1 MKFNIMI
8 SNKIFFLLILS
19 GLLNACSPVLIS
31 SKDKVKSMSFEE
43 MENPY
48 NLTMR
53 QRSDSDYTA
62 LNRKSGMYR
71 IGEVSINLSK
81 FRSFEK
87 NIDLAKLSFSDS
99 LDYIATVFVNGTNT
113 SEEFKEDTV
122 MMRGENPKDWKS
134 IKNIS
139 EEPNQEFWKI
149 RKTAQGFGN
158 DCPPGI
164 CTHYFMAV
172 TKSGFFIN
180 VKTVEEIGKILPV
193 VKTQNDALFLLTL
206 STNFPNGKYAKTKE
220 GYLILLN
227 RKISD
232 CPIDYADILYQVDR
246 YGKVKEL
253 GRVITRKTALCH

>member
-1 MKFNIMI
+1 MMSKRLSFLFILFVFI
-8 SNKIFFLLILS
+8 QGCSPLLIS
-19 GLLNACSPVLIS
+19 V
-31 SKDKVKSMSFEE
+31 KDEVKSMSLEE

-53 QRSDSDYTA
+53 PRNDSDYTA

-81 FRSFEK
+81 FRTFEK
-87 NIDLAKLSFSDS
+87 NIDLARLSFSDS
-99 LDYIATVFVNGTNT
+99 LVYVATVFVNGTNS

-122 MMRGENPKDWKS
+122 LMRGENPRDWKS

-139 EEPNQEFWKI
+139 DELDQEPWRL

-164 CTHYFMAV
+164 CTHYFIAV
-172 TKSGFFIN
+172 TKSGFLIN
-180 VKTVEEIGKILPV
+180 VKSVDEINKILPV

-232 CPIDYADILYQVDR
+232 CPIDFADILYQVDKK
-246 YGKVKEL
+246 GKITNL
-253 GRVITRKTALCH
+253 GKVITRKTGLCN

>member
-1 MKFNIMI
+1 MLAYRL
-8 SNKIFFLLILS
+8 FFLLIFS
-19 GLLNACSPVLIS
+19 GLLNSCSPVLIS
-31 SKDKVKSMSFEE
+31 VKDKVKSMSLEE

-53 QRSDSDYTA
+53 PRNDSDYTA

-81 FRSFEK
+81 FKSFEK

-99 LDYIATVFVNGTNT
+99 LNYIATVYVNGTSA

-122 MMRGENPKDWKS
+122 MMRGEKTQDWKS

-139 EEPNQEFWKI
+139 EEPDQEFWKI
-149 RKTAQGFGN
+149 RKNAEGFGN

-164 CTHYFMAV
+164 CTHYFMAL
-172 TKSGFFIN
+172 TKSGFLIN
-180 VKTVEEIGKILPV
+180 VKNVEEISKILPE

-206 STNFPNGKYAKTKE
+206 GTNFTNGKYAKTKE

-227 RKISD
+227 RKITD
-232 CPIDYADILYQVDR
+232 CPIDYADILYQVDKK
-246 YGKVKEL
+246 GKITNL

>member
-1 MKFNIMI
+1 MMANRF
-8 SNKIFFLLILS
+8 FFLFILS
-19 GLLNACSPVLIS
+19 GFLHSCSPVLIS
-31 SKDKVKSMSFEE
+31 VKDQIRSMSLEE
-43 MENPY
+43 MENPH
-48 NLTMR
+48 NLKMR
-53 QRSDSDYTA
+53 PRNDSDYTA

-87 NIDLAKLSFSDS
+87 NIDVAGLSFSDS
-99 LDYIATVFVNGTNT
+99 LDYVATVFVNGTNA

-122 MMRGENPKDWKS
+122 MMRGKNIQDWKS

-139 EEPNQEFWKI
+139 EEPDQEFWKI

-172 TKSGFFIN
+172 TKSGFLIN

-206 STNFPNGKYAKTKE
+206 STNFPNGKYAKTNE

-232 CPIDYADILYQVDR
+232 CPIDYADILYQVDKK
-246 YGKVKEL
+246 GKITNL
-253 GRVITRKTALCH
+253 GRVITKKTALCN